1 MFDSQISH
9 VYDLKKKK
17 EKGIEMDWMLVD
29 VNLHFMV
36 QQRARTINAGENG
49 LLVFSLHEILFESQ
63 ILKTIF
69 PINIF
74 TFELPIYL
82 CSKIHCAFVFIW
94 TQNNFTPPLKSCI
107 KPHIYNHTE
116 EII

>member
-1 MFDSQISH
+1 M
-9 VYDLKKKK
+9 DL
-17 EKGIEMDWMLVD
+17 MLVD

-36 QQRARTINAGENG
+36 QQRARTINAVENG

-63 ILKTIF
+63 ILQTIF

-74 TFELPIYL
+74 TFELPIYIAQQNSL
-82 CSKIHCAFVFIW
+82 CICLYLDPEQFHTPFKIF
-94 TQNNFTPPLKSCI
+94 I